1 MANRNNQVSKIMMIF
16 ISVPFDE
23 DDKDNSVWFLDMDYL
38 EQLYGMFKKVNG
50 KIFIVEI
57 F

>member
-1 MANRNNQVSKIMMIF
+1 MCLQFSGVNLVVIVL
-16 ISVPFDE
+16 VPFDE
-23 DDKDNSVWFLDMDYL
+23 DEKDNSVWFLDMDYL

-50 KIFIVEI
+50 KFSVNV